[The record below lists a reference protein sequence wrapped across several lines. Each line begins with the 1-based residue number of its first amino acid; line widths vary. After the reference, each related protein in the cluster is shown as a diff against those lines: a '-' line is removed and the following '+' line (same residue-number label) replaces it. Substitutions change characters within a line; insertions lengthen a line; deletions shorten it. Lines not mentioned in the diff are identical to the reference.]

1 MLEAPLRPPTRT
13 IGTALHVCQIFDC
26 FGPDRDALRLTEITQ
41 LVGLQKSSV
50 YRLLQTLVGTGY
62 LAFDRSDRRYRLG
75 ASIDR
80 LADVMRAKTSLGEVA
95 RPFLERV
102 RDATH
107 ETTALQIRDGDAR
120 FCLLELPSP
129 QSIRMVLGE
138 KTSYS
143 AKKGASGHVLRAFA
157 ADWNEQRD
165 RAHLKRIRD
174 AGYAVSRG
182 ELIDGAIAIYV
193 PVFDAHARLVAALGV
208 QAPAF
213 RNPPETVERIV
224 ALLAENAR
232 ELAAHVDPAL
242 PLR

>member
-1 MLEAPLRPPTRT
+1 
-13 IGTALHVCQIFDC
+13 
-26 FGPDRDALRLTEITQ
+26 
-41 LVGLQKSSV
+41 
-50 YRLLQTLVGTGY
+50 
-62 LAFDRSDRRYRLG
+62 
-75 ASIDR
+75 
-80 LADVMRAKTSLGEVA
+80 MRAKISLGEVA
-95 RPFLERV
+95 RPFLEHV
-102 RDATH
+102 RDATN
-107 ETTALQIRDGDAR
+107 ETTALQIRDGDRR
-120 FCLLELPSP
+120 FCLLGLPSP
-129 QSIRMVLGE
+129 QSIRMILGE

-143 AKKGASGHVLRAFA
+143 AKKGAFGHVLRAFA
-157 ADWNEQRD
+157 ADWNERD
-165 RAHLKRIRD
+165 RAHVKRIRE

-232 ELAAHVDPAL
+232 ELAAHVDAAL